1 MWEVTRGGVTHGNG
15 TGSYTDCLARTF
27 TGGGN
32 LFGLLNALH
41 SDSGYFPRIEMRKVR
56 KEKQMIIV
64 LLSILGTYVIGVV
77 VVAAVLQTSEIA
89 CDKYSDGELAIISY
103 LWPILAV
110 LVVLSLPYEIGK
122 KIGGLRG
129 K

>member
-1 MWEVTRGGVTHGNG
+1 MRKVARGGVTHGNC
-15 TGSYTDCLARTF
+15 TGRHTNCFPCAF

-32 LFGLLNALH
+32 LHGLPDDFH
-41 SDSGYFPRIEMRKVR
+41 SDNGYLPRIEMRKVR